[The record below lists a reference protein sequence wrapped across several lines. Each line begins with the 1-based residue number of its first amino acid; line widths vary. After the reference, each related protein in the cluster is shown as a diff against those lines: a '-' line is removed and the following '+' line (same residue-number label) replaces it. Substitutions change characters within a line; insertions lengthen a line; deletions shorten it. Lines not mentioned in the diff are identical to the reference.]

1 MENYLLDLLEYR
13 DVLAVVATTADGL
26 IVATA
31 GLNGDDAEVLAAS
44 GSALAQHVVQ
54 QGERY
59 GSVTVQGGVLHLLVG
74 DELMLVALTDPAAPG
89 ERLVDVMDGVLTRLA
104 QVIRDDGSAIE

>member
-31 GLNGDDAEVLAAS
+31 GLNGDDAEVLGRPGRLWRSTWSSRAS
-44 GSALAQHVVQ
+44 DTGASPCRGECSTCSSA
-54 QGERY
+54 
-59 GSVTVQGGVLHLLVG
+59 TN
-74 DELMLVALTDPAAPG
+74 
-89 ERLVDVMDGVLTRLA
+89 
-104 QVIRDDGSAIE
+104 